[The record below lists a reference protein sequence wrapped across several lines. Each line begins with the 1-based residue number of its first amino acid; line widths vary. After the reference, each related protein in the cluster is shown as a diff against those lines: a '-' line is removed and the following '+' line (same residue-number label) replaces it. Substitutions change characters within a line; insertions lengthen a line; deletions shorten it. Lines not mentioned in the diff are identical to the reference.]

1 MKMRLGLAGA
11 WVPRDHTEVTPA
23 LARWLAALGLRVLVT
38 HFVTPPD
45 VLAGPAGERV
55 REVLADAGIR
65 IVQTTGYNPLL
76 IHSDDAV
83 RDAELA
89 RLRAAFAA
97 ARALGAEMIITG
109 CGSHHA
115 GFFYGPSPANHTEEA
130 RTRLVESLRSAAPW
144 AEGSGIILA
153 LECHVLT
160 TLDTPAHIRAILQ
173 AVGSPWVRANFD
185 PVNLIGDL
193 PTLYA
198 NGPAIR
204 SMRDELGPYYAPSA
218 HIKDITALPELVLHL
233 AEAPPGEGM
242 LDYTAFFEVCRTLG
256 DGAALII
263 EHLAAEQV
271 DAALGFVKDAARR
284 HGIQLEQ

>member
-1 MKMRLGLAGA
+1 MNMRLGLAGA
-11 WVPRDHTEVTPA
+11 WVPRDPTEVTPA
-23 LARWLAALGLRVLVT
+23 LARRLASLGFQALVT
-38 HFVTPPD
+38 HFAAPPD
-45 VLAGPAGERV
+45 VMAGQAGARV

-65 IVQTTGYNPLL
+65 IGQATGYNPNLV
-76 IHSDDAV
+76 HPDDAV

-89 RLRAAFAA
+89 RLRAAFDA
-97 ARALGAEMIITG
+97 ARVLGAEMIITG
-109 CGSHHA
+109 CGSHHP
-115 GFFYGPSPANHTEEA
+115 GFFYGPSPANHTEQA
-130 RTRLVESLRSAAPW
+130 RARLVESLRLAAPW
-144 AEGSGIILA
+144 AEASGIILA

-160 TLDTPAHIRAILQ
+160 TLDTPAHIRAVLQ

-198 NGPAIR
+198 GGAAIR
-204 SMRDELGPYYAPSA
+204 NMGAELGPYFAPSA

-233 AEAPPGEGM
+233 AEVPPGEGQ
-242 LDYTAFFEVCRTLG
+242 LDYAAFFDVCRTLG

-271 DAALGFVKDAARR
+271 DAAIAFVKEAARR
-284 HGIQLEQ
+284 YDIQLER